1 MENGIAPK
9 INLFERI
16 ESSKLDSLN
25 SIKSARLDDIE
36 KPETTDFNGVLTGL
50 VEQLNQTVNAPEQ
63 LTQDA
68 MLGKADVHDVMAAI
82 AKSEINVNIATTVV
96 GKVVQTYEKI
106 MQIQI

>member
-1 MENGIAPK
+1 MSNGVSPK

-16 ESSKLDSLN
+16 EPTKLDAPG
-25 SIKSARLDDIE
+25 SIRSVRLDNIE
-36 KPETTDFNGVLTGL
+36 KPETTDFNGILTGL
-50 VEQLNQTVNAPEQ
+50 VEHLNTEVNAPEQ
-63 LTQDA
+63 LTQDL

-82 AKSEINVNIATTVV
+82 AKSEINVNIATTAV